1 MGNVEDKSAATII
14 GEIVDG
20 DIPSTIT
27 RDSELTAHTSLTDN
41 PHTVTATQIGLGNV
55 EDKSAATIIGEIVD
69 GDIPSTITRD
79 SELTAHT
86 SLTNN
91 PHTVTKAQVGL
102 GNVGNESKTTMF
114 TAPTFTGDLTS
125 DTDTLF
131 VDSTNNRV
139 GIGTTSPEGD
149 LHVVGKTGAA
159 GRIYLNDKDNGATA
173 SDALLIFKSGDG
185 AQIINMDTG
194 ALNLGGNGQA
204 QLQIVTSPGP
214 GINVLGDIVGYGDLT
229 VDTNTLK
236 VDSTNNRVGIG
247 TTTPDFKLDVT
258 GDNGAYTAGD
268 NIIAVFQSS
277 TDHQTALKI
286 KNLNGNSGAAAP
298 RVALDL
304 DVANH
309 ETGSGARIRSQ
320 LVLRARSASGNG
332 GETAIT
338 VPNDLRFLVNNKGT
352 LNDSSG
358 ELPSSSSIAGTE
370 AMRISGA
377 GDVGIGTT
385 SPDSILHLS
394 SAGPTVLTI
403 EADTDN
409 VTETDNARIVLK
421 QDGGAVIGRIG
432 FKNNT
437 NSLEFINQIA
447 ENVSLGTNNI
457 ERLLIDSNGNV
468 GIGTTSPSE
477 KLEVS
482 GNAIITGDLTVNGT
496 TTTVNQTNLD
506 VSDNIIGLNRGI
518 TTNANDSGIIVERGS
533 TGDNAAI
540 LWDESADEFVLG
552 TTTADASSTG
562 NITVTPSPLRVDS
575 VKIESGPT
583 LTKSGAMLAVST
595 DHGYVAIGPSNTSFS
610 HFSTDRE
617 RYYFNKKLI
626 IDEGIVS
633 AYNDHDLILTTGSS
647 PTTSSTGVF
656 IKNTTHEVGIN
667 NNAPSEALDV
677 TGNIKASGSINAA
690 GNVGIG
696 LSGTPSEALDM
707 NGHFRLKISSANRT
721 AGKSVALIKSD
732 DKTAANLRV
741 EGPVAVTHDLFKNS
755 GVDNGFADNS
765 NHFHTVQ
772 KINRITQQSGS
783 GTANERVQE
792 QYYAIENNNL
802 KNSKAAF
809 WNWHRVSKEVSSTAV
824 ALTNLVGWDVSGIQ
838 DSSNRTASSQV
849 LFPTGGAEAT
859 TFTFDTAGNNA
870 FTNGDVLRITI
881 NIDFEGAIVAATN
894 FGKVTAVSGA
904 TATVVLYGGNYKSTD
919 EVADGNSQT
928 ALTNNFT
935 VQKIDVAQ
943 YMPLASGTGIDVLSD
958 STRTTTTDTFKITFA
973 SAHGL
978 ELNDTISIITD
989 NSGGFQAAEVAF
1001 VKSVGSTTE
1010 ATFVYGRVFEPE
1022 SRLALS
1028 DLAASS
1034 VVGVLKGTLD
1044 GLHRFTAGDQLMHF
1058 NADNEGRYKSY
1069 QIGPGS
1075 EVGADCIA
1083 IGKNVYNK
1091 DASTIK
1097 IGYDNNM
1104 LNIDSAGID
1113 VAGTVNT
1120 TGNITAPRLI
1130 TNEIQC
1136 VGTTTGTA
1144 QPITYDSKEHRF
1156 RDYDETPNNLMVIKK
1171 VDGVPIGKV
1180 GINHNN
1186 PVSALHV
1193 VGGHTAGGGIPN
1205 EALRVVGSGLFT
1217 STDEIGLV
1225 VARDTNNTAST
1236 NGGHILK
1243 LKQDVSTTSTS
1254 NKEELNIGFVGSGG
1268 GGIYTNSTPLS
1279 AYIDVQNSK
1288 SFEIAVGGKSALSL
1302 HPTVGFATFSNG
1314 ALFNG
1319 DITIT
1324 DKITHNGDDSAIR
1337 FPANDTVTV
1346 ETAGV
1351 ERLRVS
1357 ASGLVTIAGDLQV
1370 NGITTTVNQ
1379 TNLDVSD
1386 NIIGLNR
1393 GSSTN
1398 TNDSGIIIE
1407 RGSTGDNAAILW
1419 DESEDY
1425 FILGTTASDA
1435 SSTGNIAVATGNLY
1449 ATIAKAAQ
1457 ANITSVG
1464 TLTDLSVSGDVG
1476 VGVTAP
1482 TSRLHAKK
1490 TSGGNV
1496 VRQLRVHNDSTSA
1509 GTGTGIAFTNS
1520 TSETFESATIDSVRA
1535 TSNADGNLVFSTASS
1550 SSSGV
1555 VERMRINPTGEVGIG
1570 KTATAG
1576 VELDVNGD
1584 IAASGSIT
1592 GANLVAAAAGI
1603 KFSDYISTS
1612 VGTVTTSI
1620 NPIQNNVPSNGAGND
1635 TTTDLAVDQT
1645 GNVVRT
1651 TQEAT
1656 WTLTEAQINALT
1668 TNASGVELIQAPG
1681 ANKFVIIEKA
1691 TFLINYAYN
1700 GSSMSTAQQYRI
1712 DQDGNAAEEIAVIS
1726 GQKILDITKTGQS
1739 ASSSDT
1745 YGIYEHDTGF
1755 STLNRTYK
1763 PNKATTIRRLT
1774 TGAIATAVTSMT
1786 IKIRYRVYDVASF

>member
-1 MGNVEDKSAATII
+1 MSIYSIFGAKILPKFTNDFKNILKVSSKKEIFFDVFECQLNGENIIVEKIGHYENAPIVRFEIKDDGKAFNCEALLVIDKENDLYLNENNLEFSKNIKTPIVEKAIIEEVKKTIPNDILHERRVQNISDKIVAESEAKAKLIQEAKLEEYNQKKQEVNRQAEQFLSEKAQNIKDDLNEQYLDFLFINDNKVKKLIESKVKNINDVIDQNINNTLIKINESSNSNKQDFLKILSENISKIDNNIKDKI
-14 GEIVDG
+14 GELNDSI
-20 DIPSTIT
+20 DIFTNANYNKVKKLDETI
-27 RDSELTAHTSLTDN
+27 N
-41 PHTVTATQIGLGNV
+41 FTV
-55 EDKSAATIIGEIVD
+55 KSISGKIE
-69 GDIPSTITRD
+69 
-79 SELTAHT
+79 
-86 SLTNN
+86 NF
-91 PHTVTKAQVGL
+91 K
-102 GNVGNESKTTMF
+102 
-114 TAPTFTGDLTS
+114 
-125 DTDTLF
+125 TDTLKTVVEKVAENKTEIEKSLKNTILEINEKANLKSSEAKQILSAELANINEKLNIF
-131 VDSTNNRV
+131 SQEEDKKYKQLLENLNNLNKVEVKEILSEKISDSQINSLKLDIKQQFQNEMMSIRRLIELSSGGGSV
-139 GIGTTSPEGD
+139 AKQFADGGTMNGD
-149 LHVVGKTGAA
+149 LNVTGELKADTIIA
-159 GRIYLNDKDNGATA
+159 TTLLSASTMDINFELSGFSSTGNLSANGNLYVTENIN
-173 SDALLIFKSGDG
+173 LSGD
-185 AQIINMDTG
+185 
-194 ALNLGGNGQA
+194 L
-204 QLQIVTSPGP
+204 
-214 GINVLGDIVGYGDLT
+214 
-229 VDTNTLK
+229 
-236 VDSTNNRVGIG
+236 
-247 TTTPDFKLDVT
+247 
-258 GDNGAYTAGD
+258 
-268 NIIAVFQSS
+268 
-277 TDHQTALKI
+277 
-286 KNLNGNSGAAAP
+286 
-298 RVALDL
+298 
-304 DVANH
+304 
-309 ETGSGARIRSQ
+309 
-320 LVLRARSASGNG
+320 SASGSLRATGSN
-332 GETAIT
+332 
-338 VPNDLRFLVNNKGT
+338 PNYF
-352 LNDSSG
+352 
-358 ELPSSSSIAGTE
+358 A
-370 AMRISGA
+370 
-377 GDVGIGTT
+377 
-385 SPDSILHLS
+385 
-394 SAGPTVLTI
+394 
-403 EADTDN
+403 
-409 VTETDNARIVLK
+409 
-421 QDGGAVIGRIG
+421 
-432 FKNNT
+432 
-437 NSLEFINQIA
+437 
-447 ENVSLGTNNI
+447 
-457 ERLLIDSNGNV
+457 GNV
-468 GIGTTSPSE
+468 GIGNNSPA
-477 KLEVS
+477 KNLH
-482 GNAIITGDLTVNGT
+482 ITH
-496 TTTVNQTNLD
+496 
-506 VSDNIIGLNRGI
+506 S
-518 TTNANDSGIIVERGS
+518 
-533 TGDNAAI
+533 
-540 LWDESADEFVLG
+540 
-552 TTTADASSTG
+552 
-562 NITVTPSPLRVDS
+562 
-575 VKIESGPT
+575 
-583 LTKSGAMLAVST
+583 
-595 DHGYVAIGPSNTSFS
+595 
-610 HFSTDRE
+610 
-617 RYYFNKKLI
+617 
-626 IDEGIVS
+626 
-633 AYNDHDLILTTGSS
+633 SS
-647 PTTSSTGVF
+647 PTIRFARDLSYYWDIGHTGSDFQFTSQIPGVVMHM
-656 IKNTTHEVGIN
+656 NYDGNVGIATIN
-667 NNAPSEALDV
+667 PNEKLTVA
-677 TGNIKASGSINAA
+677 GNISASGSINAA

-696 LSGTPSEALDM
+696 LSSTPSEALDM

-809 WNWHRVSKEVSSTAV
+809 WNWHRVSKEVSTTAV
-824 ALTNLVGWDVSGIQ
+824 ALTNLVGWNVSGIQ

-894 FGKVTAVSGA
+894 FAKVTAVSGA

-935 VQKIDVAQ
+935 VEKIDTTQ

-958 STRTTTTDTFKITFA
+958 STRVTTGGIADTFKLTFA

-1028 DLAASS
+1028 DLGAGQ

-1058 NADNEGRYKSY
+1058 NADNQGRYKSY

-1144 QPITYDSKEHRF
+1144 QPITYDAKEHRF

-1186 PVSALHV
+1186 PASALHV
-1193 VGGHTAGGGIPN
+1193 VGGHTTGGGIPN

-1225 VARDTNNTAST
+1225 VARDTDNTAST
-1236 NGGHILK
+1236 NGGHVLQ

-1254 NKEELNIGFVGSGG
+1254 NKEELNIGFIGSGG
-1268 GGIYTNSTPLS
+1268 GGIYTNSTSLA

-1288 SFEIAVGGKSALSL
+1288 SFEIAVGGKKALSL
-1302 HPTVGFATFSNG
+1302 HPTVGYATFSNG
-1314 ALFNG
+1314 ASFNG

-1324 DKITHNGDDSAIR
+1324 DKIIHSGDDSAIR

-1398 TNDSGIIIE
+1398 ANDSGIIIE

-1419 DESEDY
+1419 DESADE
-1425 FILGTTASDA
+1425 FVLGTTTADA
-1435 SSTGNIAVATGNLY
+1435 SSTGNITVTPSPLLVD
-1449 ATIAKAAQ
+1449 
-1457 ANITSVG
+1457 SVKIESG
-1464 TLTDLSVSGDVG
+1464 PTLTKSGAMLKVSTDHGYVAIGPSNTSFSHFTTDRDRYYFNKKLIIDEGIVSAYNDHDLILTTGSSPTTSSTG
-1476 VGVTAP
+1476 VFIKNT
-1482 TSRLHAKK
+1482 TH
-1490 TSGGNV
+1490 
-1496 VRQLRVHNDSTSA
+1496 
-1509 GTGTGIAFTNS
+1509 
-1520 TSETFESATIDSVRA
+1520 
-1535 TSNADGNLVFSTASS
+1535 
-1550 SSSGV
+1550 
-1555 VERMRINPTGEVGIG
+1555 EVGINNN
-1570 KTATAG
+1570 APSEA
-1576 VELDVNGD
+1576 LDVTGN
-1584 IAASGSIT
+1584 IKASGSIT
-1592 GANLVAAAAGI
+1592 GANLVATAAGV
-1603 KFSDYISTS
+1603 KFSDYAAVSRSTDP
-1612 VGTVTTSI
+1612 GTANI
-1620 NPIQNNVPSNGAGND
+1620 NPVQNFRAGTNLD
-1635 TTTDLAVDQT
+1635 TLTNLCVDSV
-1645 GNVVRT
+1645 GNVVRGS
-1651 TQEAT
+1651 QEAT
-1656 WTLTEAQINALT
+1656 WTFTRTQLNALT
-1668 TNASGVELIQAPG
+1668 TSKVTLLSTPG
-1681 ANKFVIIEKA
+1681 AGKCIIVEDSNWLIEVDLTKA
-1691 TFLINYAYN
+1691 AQ
-1700 GSSMSTAQQYRI
+1700 STACKLVC
-1712 DQDGNAAEEIAVIS
+1712 EIANGQTQYKVATQITAANLTLIAGHIKTTNTDAFGLYSRDVPQLDRIS
-1726 GQKILDITKTGQS
+1726 RFN
-1739 ASSSDT
+1739 
-1745 YGIYEHDTGF
+1745 E
-1755 STLNRTYK
+1755 
-1763 PNKATTIRRLT
+1763 PMTIR
-1774 TGAIATAVTSMT
+1774 AIGDGGTQFPDNFVSV
-1786 IKIRYRVYDVASF
+1786 KLKVKYRVFDSNTF

>member
-1 MGNVEDKSAATII
+1 MATIKSTITTENRINANVSPPTKIVPKNVLIQDVTKQHVGLGNVDNTSDIDKPISTATQTALDLKANQSTTYTKTEVDVEVTAAETAASSSLSAHTSLTNNPHGVTKTQVGLPNVEDKSAATII
-14 GEIVDG
+14 GEIVDS

-27 RDSELTAHTSLTDN
+27 RDSELSAHTSLTNN
-41 PHTVTATQIGLGNV
+41 PHSVTKTQVSLGNVTNESKTTMFTDPTFTGNPQSNAAPTSNDHLTNKTYVDTQVAGVVDSAPEALDTLNELAAALGDDASFATTTATSIGEKLAKASNLSDLDNATTARTNLGLGNV
-55 EDKSAATIIGEIVD
+55 ENKSSATIRSEIVD

-91 PHTVTKAQVGL
+91 PHTVTATQIGL
-102 GNVGNESKTTMF
+102 GSVDDTTDAAKPVS
-114 TAPTFTGDLTS
+114 TAQQ
-125 DTDTLF
+125 
-131 VDSTNNRV
+131 
-139 GIGTTSPEGD
+139 
-149 LHVVGKTGAA
+149 A
-159 GRIYLNDKDNGATA
+159 
-173 SDALLIFKSGDG
+173 
-185 AQIINMDTG
+185 
-194 ALNLGGNGQA
+194 ALNLKANIA
-204 QLQIVTSPGP
+204 SP
-214 GINVLGDIVGYGDLT
+214 
-229 VDTNTLK
+229 
-236 VDSTNNRVGIG
+236 
-247 TTTPDFKLDVT
+247 
-258 GDNGAYTAGD
+258 
-268 NIIAVFQSS
+268 
-277 TDHQTALKI
+277 
-286 KNLNGNSGAAAP
+286 
-298 RVALDL
+298 
-304 DVANH
+304 
-309 ETGSGARIRSQ
+309 
-320 LVLRARSASGNG
+320 
-332 GETAIT
+332 
-338 VPNDLRFLVNNKGT
+338 
-352 LNDSSG
+352 
-358 ELPSSSSIAGTE
+358 
-370 AMRISGA
+370 
-377 GDVGIGTT
+377 
-385 SPDSILHLS
+385 
-394 SAGPTVLTI
+394 
-403 EADTDN
+403 
-409 VTETDNARIVLK
+409 
-421 QDGGAVIGRIG
+421 
-432 FKNNT
+432 
-437 NSLEFINQIA
+437 EF
-447 ENVSLGTNNI
+447 T
-457 ERLLIDSNGNV
+457 
-468 GIGTTSPSE
+468 
-477 KLEVS
+477 
-482 GNAIITGDLTVNGT
+482 
-496 TTTVNQTNLD
+496 
-506 VSDNIIGLNRGI
+506 
-518 TTNANDSGIIVERGS
+518 
-533 TGDNAAI
+533 
-540 LWDESADEFVLG
+540 
-552 TTTADASSTG
+552 
-562 NITVTPSPLRVDS
+562 
-575 VKIESGPT
+575 
-583 LTKSGAMLAVST
+583 
-595 DHGYVAIGPSNTSFS
+595 
-610 HFSTDRE
+610 
-617 RYYFNKKLI
+617 
-626 IDEGIVS
+626 
-633 AYNDHDLILTTGSS
+633 
-647 PTTSSTGVF
+647 
-656 IKNTTHEVGIN
+656 
-667 NNAPSEALDV
+667 
-677 TGNIKASGSINAA
+677 

-696 LSGTPSEALDM
+696 LSSTPSEALDM

-838 DSSNRTASSQV
+838 DSSNRTATSQV

-935 VQKIDVAQ
+935 VQKIDTTQ

-973 SAHGL
+973 GVHGL
-978 ELNDTISIITD
+978 ELNDTVSIITD

-1193 VGGHTAGGGIPN
+1193 VGGHTAGGGITN

-1225 VARDTNNTAST
+1225 VARDTNNTVST
-1236 NGGHILK
+1236 NGGHVLQ

-1254 NKEELNIGFVGSGG
+1254 NKEELNIGFIGSGG
-1268 GGIYTNSTPLS
+1268 GGIYTNSTPLA

-1302 HPTVGFATFSNG
+1302 HPWVGYATFSNG
-1314 ALFNG
+1314 ASFNG

-1324 DKITHNGDDSAIR
+1324 DKIIHSGDSNTAIR
-1337 FPANDTVTV
+1337 FPANDTVTI
-1346 ETAGV
+1346 ETGGA
-1351 ERLRVS
+1351 ERVRVS
-1357 ASGLVTIAGDLQV
+1357 ASGLVTIVGDLQV

-1398 TNDSGIIIE
+1398 ANDSGIIIE

-1425 FILGTTASDA
+1425 FHIGTTASDA

-1457 ANITSVG
+1457 PDITTVG
-1464 TLTDLSVSGDVG
+1464 TLTGLSVSGDVG

-1509 GTGTGIAFTNS
+1509 GTGAGIVFTNS

-1603 KFSDYISTS
+1603 KFSDYTSTS
-1612 VGTVTTSI
+1612 RSTDPGTANI
-1620 NPIQNNVPSNGAGND
+1620 NPVQNFRAGTNLD
-1635 TTTDLAVDQT
+1635 TLTNLCVDSV
-1645 GNVVRT
+1645 GNVVRGS
-1651 TQEAT
+1651 QEAT
-1656 WTLTEAQINALT
+1656 WTFTRTQLNTLTTSKVTLLSAPGAGKCIVVEDSNWLIEVDLTEAAQSTPVDLVCEIINGQSIYKVATQITAANLSNIAGFVKTANTDAFGLYSRDVPQLDRISKFNEPMT
-1668 TNASGVELIQAPG
+1668 IRAKNSSGVTNFPD
-1681 ANKFVIIEKA
+1681 NFVTVK
-1691 TFLINYAYN
+1691 LK
-1700 GSSMSTAQQYRI
+1700 
-1712 DQDGNAAEEIAVIS
+1712 V
-1726 GQKILDITKTGQS
+1726 K
-1739 ASSSDT
+1739 
-1745 YGIYEHDTGF
+1745 
-1755 STLNRTYK
+1755 
-1763 PNKATTIRRLT
+1763 
-1774 TGAIATAVTSMT
+1774 
-1786 IKIRYRVYDVASF
+1786 YRVFDSTTF